1 MFHCTIMIVPL
12 FHRQMFCCSPIRC
25 STVPTTDVL
34 LFHHQM
40 FHFSTIS
47 VPPSDVPLLTI
58 SVFCSTIRSSTVPPF
73 LFHFSTT
80 SCSVSLFH
88 HQMFY
93 CSTIRCSTVQPSD
106 ILLFQH
112 EIIHSSIMIVW
123 LFHHQ
128 MFRCS
133 TIRCSTVPPSDVP
146 FFCHNRSSVPPSDI
160 PLFHHDFSTVPPSDC
175 LLYTSEL
182 PTKRIV

>member
-1 MFHCTIMIVPL
+1 MSCLFFFTVNIVRCSGVLRKKKRKFIPKPGMVYVLLSNHQIFYCSTIFVPPFHHQMFHSTIMIVPL
-12 FHRQMFCCSPIRC
+12 FHRQMFCSSTIRC

-80 SCSVSLFH
+80 SCSTISVSLFH

-112 EIIHSSIMIVW
+112 EIIHSFIMIV
-123 LFHHQ
+123 
-128 MFRCS
+128 
-133 TIRCSTVPPSDVP
+133 
-146 FFCHNRSSVPPSDI
+146 
-160 PLFHHDFSTVPPSDC
+160 
-175 LLYTSEL
+175 
-182 PTKRIV
+182 